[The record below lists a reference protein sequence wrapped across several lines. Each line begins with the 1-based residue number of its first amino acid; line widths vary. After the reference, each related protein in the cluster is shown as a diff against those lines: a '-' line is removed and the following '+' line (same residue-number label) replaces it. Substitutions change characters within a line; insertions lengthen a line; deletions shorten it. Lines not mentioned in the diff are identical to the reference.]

1 MAMISIKK
9 HLGGSPEAA
18 KLFEAY
24 LQVIEETL
32 ALSRDRMRAPASK
45 QEGGEELSRW
55 VASLRKQK
63 DGEGVDRARADI
75 LRMLN
80 ARWDAMETYLRERE
94 RELTAIIA
102 LLAETAAKLDESNR
116 DYYHNLH
123 RSVETLKAIGEIDDI
138 SVLRRALSV
147 HLKQLKGT
155 VTQQE
160 TVSRQSISDLQAGLD
175 QAQSKAKAVGQLVS
189 TAPLSRFPSRRH
201 AESYLEE
208 LLDRQQ
214 AFAFAMVRVER
225 VDAIARR
232 YGDEAAAE
240 VLQAFSE
247 ILRAELPPS
256 ANIYSWEDATF
267 VALADRMESS
277 ELSDCLAR
285 LAEQLRSKPIEIGE
299 GARRPAPIEPTYAV
313 RDASDRPDAAKIVA
327 TIDSFCQAR

>member
-1 MAMISIKK
+1 MGLISIKK
-9 HLGGSPEAA
+9 HLDVSPEAA

-24 LQVIEETL
+24 LQIIEETL
-32 ALSRDRMRAPASK
+32 ALSRDRMRAPTSK
-45 QEGGEELSRW
+45 QEAGEDLSKW
-55 VASLRKQK
+55 MASLRKQK

-80 ARWDAMETYLRERE
+80 GRWDAMETYLRERE
-94 RELTAIIA
+94 SELTAIIA

-116 DYYHNLH
+116 DYYRNLH

-138 SVLRRALSV
+138 SVLRRALSE
-147 HLKQLKGT
+147 HLKQLKKSVSTQET
-155 VTQQE
+155 VTQQ
-160 TVSRQSISDLQAGLD
+160 TIGDLRAGLD
-175 QAQSKAKAVGQLVS
+175 QARSKAKAVGQLVS

-201 AESYLEE
+201 AESYLGE

-232 YGDEAAAE
+232 YGDESAAE
-240 VLQAFSE
+240 VLQAFSD
-247 ILRAELPPS
+247 ILRDELPPS

-267 VALADRMESS
+267 VAVADRMESS

-285 LAEQLRSKPIEIGE
+285 LAEQLRSKPIEIGD
-299 GARRPAPIEPTYAV
+299 GRRRPAPIEPTYAV
-313 RDASDRPDAAKIVA
+313 RDARDSPNAAKIVA

>member
-1 MAMISIKK
+1 M
-9 HLGGSPEAA
+9 
-18 KLFEAY
+18 
-24 LQVIEETL
+24 
-32 ALSRDRMRAPASK
+32 
-45 QEGGEELSRW
+45 
-55 VASLRKQK
+55 
-63 DGEGVDRARADI
+63 
-75 LRMLN
+75 
-80 ARWDAMETYLRERE
+80 
-94 RELTAIIA
+94 
-102 LLAETAAKLDESNR
+102 
-116 DYYHNLH
+116 
-123 RSVETLKAIGEIDDI
+123 
-138 SVLRRALSV
+138 

-313 RDASDRPDAAKIVA
+313 RDASDRPDAAEIVA

>member
-94 RELTAIIA
+94 SELTAIIA

-175 QAQSKAKAVGQLVS
+175 KAQSKAKAVGQLVS